1 MYFIDL
7 SIRNPIQGYVDSLDL
22 IREAIP
28 DAFDHYADEMRE
40 VISTSPPEDIT
51 EYLHFILEDAEL
63 LAAKFGICAVPHDGF
78 YYVMTNEE
86 WEAFDVD

>member
-7 SIRNPIQGYVDSLDL
+7 SMRNTIQGYVDSLDL

-28 DAFDHYADEMRE
+28 GEFDHYAGEMQE

-51 EYLHFILEDAEL
+51 ETLHFILEEAEL
-63 LAAKFGICAVPHDGF
+63 LALEYSVYAAPHSGF
-78 YYVMTNEE
+78 YYVMTKGE
-86 WEAFDVD
+86 WEAFYVG